1 MKVSEIMTGT
11 VELVSP
17 ETGVRDAAKRMAD
30 EDVGALPV
38 GDDDELVGMVT
49 DRDIAIRGV
58 GEGKPI
64 DGCTVAEVMST
75 GVLYCFDD
83 ADVADVADNM
93 AQNQVRRLPVVN
105 ADKRLVGM
113 VALADLARAGLGER
127 AAVGIS
133 EPSAAARAVQ
143 HGATPP

>member
-17 ETGVRDAAKRMAD
+17 DTGVREAAKRMAD

-38 GDDDELVGMVT
+38 SKGDALVGMVT
-49 DRDIAIRGV
+49 DRDIALRGV
-58 GEGKPI
+58 AAGRQMDESSVE
-64 DGCTVAEVMST
+64 DVMSN

-83 ADVADVADNM
+83 ADCTEVADNM

-113 VALADLARAGLGER
+113 VALADLARAGFGER

-133 EPSAAARAVQ
+133 EPSAAARA
-143 HGATPP
+143 